1 MNITSSLPIIICLA
15 LLSIVI
21 YWFFMRRKKSSDTQN
36 ENIIHDNQ
44 TINIP
49 EEHKLT
55 SEELLNKA
63 WEFLTRIA
71 EKVLKMSSKTQ
82 SDILN
87 IGKKLKDNGMIFT
100 IMVDDGQSNLPKSPA
115 KERAAQEQKNLKQT
129 SQQKS

>member
-1 MNITSSLPIIICLA
+1 MDIISSLPIIIALA
-15 LLSIVI
+15 LLSIAI
-21 YWFFMRRKKSSDTQN
+21 YWFFMRRKNNSDTQYGN
-36 ENIIHDNQ
+36 KINDNQ
-44 TINIP
+44 TTNTP
-49 EEHKLT
+49 EENKLNA
-55 SEELLNKA
+55 EELLNKA

-115 KERAAQEQKNLKQT
+115 KERAAQEQKNLKPT